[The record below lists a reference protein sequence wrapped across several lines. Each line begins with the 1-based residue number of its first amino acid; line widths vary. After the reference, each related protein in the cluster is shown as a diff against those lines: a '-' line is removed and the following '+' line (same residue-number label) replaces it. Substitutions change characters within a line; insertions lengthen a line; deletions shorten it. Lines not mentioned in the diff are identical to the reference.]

1 MDDIAL
7 SPRDDQVVG
16 EMEDERTDEL
26 RGVDLSALSERE
38 REVLDLALAGLSAR
52 AIAERLFLTEATV
65 RSHLSRIYAKLGVGG
80 RVELLAQMN
89 GGAVHGD
96 APSTS
101 PTVEAD
107 FRAPRRRLLPLGI
120 LAVVMLAAGLGLLLV
135 WLRPDLPPS
144 TDLASVSRLVAD
156 RQVSSLDLRGDTL
169 FVTTLDGRQFRVD
182 GADEKAVDT
191 LQSAAIAG
199 SDRVSVSAGGDTLA
213 TSLAILA
220 TSLAPV
226 VLLVLAA
233 FLALRALRRPPQ
245 PRPTG

>member
-1 MDDIAL
+1 L
-7 SPRDDQVVG
+7 YGFDQTC
-16 EMEDERTDEL
+16 R
-26 RGVDLSALSERE
+26 
-38 REVLDLALAGLSAR
+38 
-52 AIAERLFLTEATV
+52 
-65 RSHLSRIYAKLGVGG
+65 
-80 RVELLAQMN
+80 
-89 GGAVHGD
+89 
-96 APSTS
+96 
-101 PTVEAD
+101 
-107 FRAPRRRLLPLGI
+107 
-120 LAVVMLAAGLGLLLV
+120 
-135 WLRPDLPPS
+135 S
-144 TDLASVSRLVAD
+144 TDLASVPRLVAD